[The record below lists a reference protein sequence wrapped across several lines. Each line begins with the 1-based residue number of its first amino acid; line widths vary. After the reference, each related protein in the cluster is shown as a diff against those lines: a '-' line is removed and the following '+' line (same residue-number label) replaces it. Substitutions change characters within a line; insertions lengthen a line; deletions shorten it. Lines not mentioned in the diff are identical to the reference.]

1 MQNEADVFGLLNKKT
16 INKITMPEIKPIQ
29 TKVKGVVLQPKSP
42 FRSLPA
48 SSVHVGPSGSGKS
61 LTLLRT
67 LVDSDKLGGMFQ
79 KYLLFSPNIFVDPQY
94 KVLIDYVEKHTG
106 QKKEDFCFEEFDQDA
121 IRKLMDDQKKV
132 NAYLR
137 KIDSK
142 RLMSAAIIID
152 DFGERADLVKAHSSI
167 INSLFTRGRHLQI
180 STFLLLQRYRLASNT
195 IRFNAH
201 CLYVHK
207 LNSTKDLEALKEEFG
222 ETTNGPD
229 NFVDMYRR
237 ATSSKKYGFLFI
249 TTGAE
254 PRFYSSYNSEFKVR
268 SDEE

>member
-1 MQNEADVFGLLNKKT
+1 
-16 INKITMPEIKPIQ
+16 MPEIKPIK
-29 TKVKGVVLQPKSP
+29 TGVEGKVSQPKPP

-48 SSVHVGPSGSGKS
+48 NSIHIGPSGSGKS

-67 LVDSDKLGGMFQ
+67 LMDSDKLGGMFQ

-94 KVLIDYVEKHTG
+94 KALIGYVEEQTG
-106 QKKEDFCFEEFDQDA
+106 QKQEDFCFEDFDQDV
-121 IRKLMDDQKKV
+121 IKKLMEDQKKV

-142 RLMSAAIIID
+142 KLMSACIVID
-152 DFGERADLVKAHSSI
+152 DFGERADLVKAHGSV

-180 STFLLLQRYRLASNT
+180 SVYGLLLQRFRLANPT
-195 IRFNAH
+195 IRYNAH
-201 CLYVHK
+201 CIYVHK
-207 LNSTKDLEALKEEFG
+207 LNNQKDLEAIAEEFSASTG
-222 ETTNGPD
+222 GVD
-229 NFVDMYRR
+229 NFISMYHK
-237 ATSSKKYGFLFI
+237 ATTKKYGFLFI

-268 SDEE
+268 SDDSD